1 MAPRAEGPSA
11 SPFKHLERQPA
22 LSALNDTKGV
32 SGAVANPPLSAEP
45 HAKSL
50 SERAREAMDL
60 WFGTLSHTNRRKL
73 KTPRSSWARQ
83 GGNIVAVGLR
93 PGKTARRNKKLK
105 RERGARFKADQAA
118 YQARRVDQA
127 RIVS

>member
-60 WFGTLSHTNRRKL
+60 WFGTLSHEPEEAQDAAKLVGTPGWQYRRGRASTGKD
-73 KTPRSSWARQ
+73 RS
-83 GGNIVAVGLR
+83 
-93 PGKTARRNKKLK
+93 
-105 RERGARFKADQAA
+105 
-118 YQARRVDQA
+118 
-127 RIVS
+127 